1 MIKFTYL
8 FWSGDRMAVISKSL
22 SIDSSCKF
30 QIMDITQDIMKILNE
45 INENRDDSKISN
57 GIVNI
62 FSKHSTS
69 AICINE
75 NERGLLSDFEK
86 VLKDIVKENDNY
98 RHDFID
104 NNAASHIR
112 AFLLGSSETIPIVDG
127 RLNLG
132 TWQSIFFVEMDGP
145 RRNRTIDLTFIGEWL
160 SLMDGRLVREMAIV
174 YTDW

>member
-22 SIDSSCKF
+22 SIDSSSKF

>member
-1 MIKFTYL
+1 
-8 FWSGDRMAVISKSL
+8 MAVISNSL
-22 SIDSSCKF
+22 SIDSRSKF

-145 RRNRTIDLTFIGEWL
+145 RRNRTIDLTFIGN
-160 SLMDGRLVREMAIV
+160 D
-174 YTDW
+174 YH